1 MPLPVP
7 SASNGYAFTADH
19 VNNHVLWRAV
29 LAELHARLLAAEAA
43 LADYE
48 AAVSV
53 EALAIAQGA
62 VDETIGPQI
71 ATLQDTIEALNLS
84 IAAAED
90 QLAALQSGGVAAA
103 NVPVSAY
110 GIVGG
115 GNNLDEAIV
124 ILVDAIAA
132 TATARAAIVSAIPG
146 LSTQAEARAGTNNTK
161 FASPLRVRE
170 ARLMRSNVQSTAYT
184 AVAADFGLEITCSST
199 WTLGLTAAATLG
211 DGWYCYV
218 RNIASGI
225 ITIDPNGS
233 ETIDG
238 ATTLTLRPGAV
249 LMIHCDG
256 ATFRTFG
263 KSGPV
268 ALTDVVTIAGS
279 TSALDFTIGFDGSFE
294 ELILRFW
301 GLTLAT
307 NDSLRLLLRNPSG
320 GAWMKWAYGGV
331 ASAGG
336 PPAGGT
342 NQNTGRSHGT
352 FYDYIN
358 YGLSFTGELRFSRP
372 GSLKSHISANI
383 VSKESSGNMY
393 VNTLG
398 AEAQTVHDGFRLT
411 SYENIVSGSYQL
423 FGVRAP

>member
-1 MPLPVP
+1 MSLPVP
-7 SASNGYAFTADH
+7 SASNGYAITADH
-19 VNNHVLWRAV
+19 VNNHVLWSAV
-29 LAELHARLLAAEAA
+29 LGELHSRLQAAEAA

-62 VDETIGPQI
+62 VDDTIGPQI
-71 ATLQDTIEALNLS
+71 ATLQDTIAALNLS

-103 NVPVSAY
+103 NVPVSSY
-110 GIVGG
+110 GIIPGG
-115 GNNLDEAIV
+115 SNADQAFA

-132 TATARAAIVSAIPG
+132 TADARAAIVAAIPG
-146 LSTQAEARAGTNNTK
+146 LATQAEARAGTNNTK

-184 AVAADFGLEITCSST
+184 AAAADFGLEITCSST

-218 RNIASGI
+218 RNIGSGV

-238 ATTLTLRPGAV
+238 ATTLALKPGAV

-268 ALTDVVTIAGS
+268 AITDVVTISGS
-279 TSALDFTIGFDGSFE
+279 PSALDFTSGFEGSYE
-294 ELILRFW
+294 EIILKFW
-301 GLTLAT
+301 GLTLANET
-307 NDSLRLLLRNPSG
+307 SLKLLLRNPSG
-320 GAWMKWAYGGV
+320 GSWQKWAYGGV

-336 PPAGGT
+336 TPAAGT
-342 NQNTGRSHGT
+342 TGNTGRPHGT

-358 YGLSFTGELRFSRP
+358 NGISFTGELRFSRP
-372 GSLKSHISANI
+372 GSLKSHISGNI

-398 AEAQTVHDGFRLT
+398 AEALAAYDGFRLT
-411 SYENIVSGSYQL
+411 SSQNMVDGSYQL

>member
-1 MPLPVP
+1 MSLPVP
-7 SASNGYAFTADH
+7 SASNGYAITADH
-19 VNNHVLWRAV
+19 VNNHVLWSAV
-29 LAELHARLLAAEAA
+29 LGELHSRLQAAEAA

-62 VDETIGPQI
+62 VDDTIGPQI
-71 ATLQDTIEALNLS
+71 ATLQDTIAALNLS

-103 NVPVSAY
+103 NVPVSSY
-110 GIVGG
+110 GIIPGG
-115 GNNLDEAIV
+115 SNADQAFA

-132 TATARAAIVSAIPG
+132 TADARAAIVAAIPG
-146 LSTQAEARAGTNNTK
+146 LATQAEARAGTNNTK

-184 AVAADFGLEITCSST
+184 AAAADFGLEITCSST

-218 RNIASGI
+218 RNIGSGV

-238 ATTLTLRPGAV
+238 ATTLALKPGAV

-263 KSGPV
+263 RENGFGV
-268 ALTDVVTIAGS
+268 AQTWQLPSRSAATSYQNTTSKPIYVVISFPSTAGIEFQISTDNSTWTTIARC
-279 TSALDFTIGFDGSFE
+279 TSVNSVVSSISAIIPVNIYYRYTTSSANHN
-294 ELILRFW
+294 
-301 GLTLAT
+301 T
-307 NDSLRLLLRNPSG
+307 
-320 GAWMKWAYGGV
+320 WA
-331 ASAGG
+331 
-336 PPAGGT
+336 
-342 NQNTGRSHGT
+342 
-352 FYDYIN
+352 
-358 YGLSFTGELRFSRP
+358 ELR
-372 GSLKSHISANI
+372 
-383 VSKESSGNMY
+383 
-393 VNTLG
+393 
-398 AEAQTVHDGFRLT
+398 
-411 SYENIVSGSYQL
+411 
-423 FGVRAP
+423 